1 MVDPLRGGLLGESAV
16 PAAIADYE
24 VVRLL
29 GTGNHGRYYLA
40 RPPDRLGIADE
51 YVAVKVFTAPTT
63 ERAYELSV
71 RELRAFAAVDCP
83 YLVRVYDAVLADS
96 FALACEYLP
105 LGSLATPARPV
116 SRPGVIA
123 AVRHAALA
131 AHALHEAGVVHGD
144 IKPANILLTP
154 QGAKLTDLG
163 LAQFL
168 APGSTLTGMTHV
180 DSVEFIDPALLRG
193 ERSSRATEVW
203 ALGASLH
210 KALTGDGL
218 YGELPGSSPL
228 LAIRKVLS
236 TQPTLSDSLI
246 PADAALLRDCLTPK
260 ERRLPTAAAVAERL
274 LHLWSGPSV
283 PGK

>member
-1 MVDPLRGGLLGESAV
+1 MVDPSHVALVGESAM
-16 PAAIADYE
+16 PTAIADYE

-40 RPPDRLGIADE
+40 RPPARLGIADE

-71 RELRAFAAVDCP
+71 RELRAFAAVESP

-105 LGSLATPARPV
+105 LGSLANPARPL
-116 SRPGVIA
+116 SRPEVLA

-131 AHALHEAGVVHGD
+131 AHALHEAGLVHGD
-144 IKPANILLTP
+144 IKPANILLGP
-154 QGAKLTDLG
+154 EGAKLTDLG
-163 LAQFL
+163 LARFL
-168 APGSTLTGMTHV
+168 TPGSTLTGMTQME
-180 DSVEFIDPALLRG
+180 SVEFVDPSLLRG
-193 ERSSRATEVW
+193 DRPSRATEVW

-218 YGELPGSSPL
+218 YGELPGNSPL
-228 LAIRKVLS
+228 LAIRKVMF
-236 TQPTLSDSLI
+236 TAPVLSDSLT
-246 PADAALLRDCLTPK
+246 PEEAALLHDCLSPT
-260 ERRLPTAAAVAERL
+260 EHRLLTAAVVAERL
-274 LHLWSGPSV
+274 QCL
-283 PGK
+283 

>member
-1 MVDPLRGGLLGESAV
+1 MVDPSRVSLIGDSAV

-29 GTGNHGRYYLA
+29 GMGNHGRYYLA
-40 RPPDRLGIADE
+40 RPPARLGLADE
-51 YVAVKVFTAPTT
+51 YVALKVFTAPTT

-71 RELRAFAAVDCP
+71 RELRVFAAVDSP

-105 LGSLATPARPV
+105 LGSLANPARPV
-116 SRPGVIA
+116 SRPGVLA

-154 QGAKLTDLG
+154 DGAKLTDLG
-163 LAQFL
+163 LARFL
-168 APGSTLTGMTHV
+168 APGSTLTGMTQV
-180 DSVEFIDPALLRG
+180 ASVEFVDPALLRG
-193 ERSSRATEVW
+193 ERPSRATEVW

-228 LAIRKVLS
+228 LAIRKVMSAQL
-236 TQPTLSDSLI
+236 TLSDSLA
-246 PADAALLRDCLTPK
+246 PDDAALLGDCLALT
-260 ERRLPTAAAVAERL
+260 ERRLPTAAAVAEGLLRL
-274 LHLWSGPSV
+274 AH
-283 PGK
+283 

>member
-1 MVDPLRGGLLGESAV
+1 MVDLSRVTLAGEPAV

-40 RPPDRLGIADE
+40 RPPARLGIADE

-71 RELRAFAAVDCP
+71 RELRAFAAVDSP
-83 YLVRVYDAVLADS
+83 HLVRIYDAVLADS

-105 LGSLATPARPV
+105 LGSLANPARPV
-116 SRPGVIA
+116 SRPEVLA

-131 AHALHEAGVVHGD
+131 AHALHEAGLVHGD
-144 IKPANILLTP
+144 IKPANILLAP
-154 QGAKLTDLG
+154 EGAKLTDLG
-163 LAQFL
+163 LARFL
-168 APGSTLTGMTHV
+168 TPGSTLTGMTQV
-180 DSVEFIDPALLRG
+180 ESVEFVDPALLRG
-193 ERSSRATEVW
+193 DRPSRATEVW

-218 YGELPGSSPL
+218 YGELPGNAPL
-228 LAIRKVLS
+228 LAIRKVMS
-236 TQPTLSDSLI
+236 TAPVLSDSLA
-246 PADAALLRDCLTPK
+246 PAETALLRDCLAPT
-260 ERRLPTAAAVAERL
+260 EHRLPTAAAVAERL
-274 LHLWSGPSV
+274 LRL
-283 PGK
+283 